1 MTHQSQLCL
10 IDYNQK
16 IEMENYKAIIRS
28 KELGSTKSLIKKG
41 LVPGIIYGKN
51 SESTKVAFEDKILK
65 KLMGAG
71 GFYSKIID
79 LDIDGAKEKVL
90 PKHLQYHPVTDRLI
104 HFDFLRVQD
113 DTKVTVEVEVEF
125 KNRDACPGLKK
136 GGVLNLVRRLVE
148 LDCNANNIPEKLEF
162 DLISSEIGDAIKIS
176 NINLPEGVYPTIKDR
191 DFVIATL
198 VPPTVEVEE
207 TKEESTETEGEGET
221 EKTEG
226 DSKDAPPKEGSAEK
240 KEESAEEKSK

>member
-1 MTHQSQLCL
+1 
-10 IDYNQK
+10 
-16 IEMENYKAIIRS
+16 MENFKIISRS
-28 KELGSTKSLIKKG
+28 KELGSTKSLLKKG

-51 SESTKVAFEDKILK
+51 TDSTNVAFENKILK
-65 KLMGAG
+65 KLMEKG

-79 LDIDGAKEKVL
+79 LDIDGKIEKVL
-90 PKHLQYHPVTDRLI
+90 PKQLQYHPVTDKLI

-113 DTKVTVEVEVEF
+113 DTKVNVEVAVDFLNKET
-125 KNRDACPGLKK
+125 CPGLKK

-148 LDCNANNIPEKLEF
+148 LNCNAKNIPEKLEF
-162 DLISSEIGDAIKIS
+162 DLASSEIGDAVKIS
-176 NINLPEGVYPTIKDR
+176 NINLPEGVLPTIKDR

-207 TKEESTETEGEGET
+207 TKPETSEEGAEA

-226 DSKDAPPKEGSAEK
+226 ESKDASSTDKDASAKDATGDKKEGS
-240 KEESAEEKSK
+240 SEEKSK

>member
-1 MTHQSQLCL
+1 MESF
-10 IDYNQK
+10 K
-16 IEMENYKAIIRS
+16 IISRS
-28 KELGSTKSLIKKG
+28 KELGSTKSLLKKG

-51 SESTKVAFEDKILK
+51 TESTKIAFENKILK
-65 KLMGAG
+65 RLMEKG

-79 LDIDGAKEKVL
+79 LDIDGKNEKVL
-90 PKHLQYHPVTDRLI
+90 PKQLQYHPVTDKLI

-113 DTKVTVEVEVEF
+113 DTKVNVEVTVDFLNKET
-125 KNRDACPGLKK
+125 CPGLKK

-148 LDCNANNIPEKLEF
+148 LNCNANNIPEKLEF
-162 DLISSEIGDAIKIS
+162 DLASSEIGDAVKIS
-176 NINLPEGVYPTIKDR
+176 NINLPEGVQPTIKDR

-207 TKEESTETEGEGET
+207 TKPETSEEGDDA

-226 DSKDAPPKEGSAEK
+226 KTKDASSSDKDASEKVATGDKKEGS
-240 KEESAEEKSK
+240 SEEKSK